1 MNNTKKIIALAAA
14 AALTLSLA
22 ACSGNN
28 SSSTAD
34 DSSSDASSTVIRV
47 GASPSPHAEILEFA
61 KDQLAA
67 KGYEL
72 EIVEFTDYVMPNVAL
87 YEGDLDANF
96 FQHTPYLDN
105 YNEQNGT
112 DLVSACKVHFEPMG
126 LYSETLTSVS
136 DVAEGSKVGVPNDPT
151 NEARALN
158 LLEAQ
163 GLIKLREGA
172 GLNATPLD
180 IEENPLN
187 LEFVELEA
195 AQLPRNLSE
204 FAIAAINGNYA
215 IEAGILNKVIVNE
228 AADSES
234 AQEYANILAV
244 QSGELETD
252 KTKALVEALT
262 SDETREFINTQYED
276 QFIPV
281 F

>member
-34 DSSSDASSTVIRV
+34 NSSSDASSTMIRV

-105 YNEQNGT
+105 YNEQNST

-215 IEAGILNKVIVNE
+215 IEAGILDKVIVNE

-234 AQEYANILAV
+234 AQDYANILAV

>member
-34 DSSSDASSTVIRV
+34 NSSSDASSTVIRV

-215 IEAGILNKVIVNE
+215 IEAGILDKVIVNE

-262 SDETREFINTQYED
+262 SDETREFINTKYED

>member
-34 DSSSDASSTVIRV
+34 NSSSDASSTVIRV

-67 KGYEL
+67 RGYEL

-136 DVAEGSKVGVPNDPT
+136 DVAEDSKVGVPNDPT

-215 IEAGILNKVIVNE
+215 IEAGILDKVIVNE

>member
-34 DSSSDASSTVIRV
+34 NSSSDASSTVIRV

-112 DLVSACKVHFEPMG
+112 DLANAGGIHFEPLG
-126 LYSETLTSVS
+126 LYPGKTTSL
-136 DVAEGSKVGVPNDPT
+136 EGLK
-151 NEARALN
+151 
-158 LLEAQ
+158 
-163 GLIKLREGA
+163 
-172 GLNATPLD
+172 
-180 IEENPLN
+180 
-187 LEFVELEA
+187 
-195 AQLPRNLSE
+195 
-204 FAIAAINGNYA
+204 
-215 IEAGILNKVIVNE
+215 
-228 AADSES
+228 
-234 AQEYANILAV
+234 
-244 QSGELETD
+244 
-252 KTKALVEALT
+252 
-262 SDETREFINTQYED
+262 
-276 QFIPV
+276 
-281 F
+281 

>member
-34 DSSSDASSTVIRV
+34 NSSSDASSTVIRV

-215 IEAGILNKVIVNE
+215 IEADILDKVIVNE

-276 QFIPV
+276 QFIPI

>member
-34 DSSSDASSTVIRV
+34 NSSSDASSTVIRV

-215 IEAGILNKVIVNE
+215 IEAGILDKVIVNE

-262 SDETREFINTQYED
+262 SDETREFINAQYED

>member
-14 AALTLSLA
+14 AVLTLSLA

-34 DSSSDASSTVIRV
+34 NSSSDASSTVIRV

-215 IEAGILNKVIVNE
+215 IEADILDKVIVNE